1 MDMENN
7 KELMHLLICMF
18 FMTEIRS
25 GSVTLSCQLSSYE
38 VCDTLVR
45 SEELQLI
52 WVNQAGV
59 NLMTDSR
66 YQILFSS
73 THCNSTLTT
82 TLLNEDHNR
91 EWRCQVTQRNQ
102 LKASATYTVKY
113 SAPVDSTTL
122 TPVSSSNS
130 EKKSSRTTA
139 ADSTQQAPPSATFLP
154 LVVVGVVAALAVLLA
169 VIFWLIRKKNTK
181 AGTSGAEVTHV
192 FSGSGENVSFPCNN
206 ALSDCKSTF
215 WIYSR
220 LSETVELIAGGKKKN
235 DIERRER
242 LSLGSDC
249 SLNIKKVTQE
259 DYGLYSCRQFVNG
272 RGEQQGT
279 DAPVYLHVLHVSS
292 SSSQTEIRSGSV
304 TLSCQLYSYEVCD
317 TLLRSEGLQLIWVNQ
332 AGVNLLTDSR
342 YQILFSST
350 HCIST
355 LTTTLLNEDHNR
367 EWRCQVTQRNQL
379 KASATYTVKY
389 SAPVDSTTLTPV
401 SSSNSEK
408 KSSRTTAADLTQQD
422 PADTTS
428 DHKVCMA
435 AGSIFREIVTTV
447 KIAVFAAPTVI
458 LLQII
463 CARRA
468 GRKDSHQPEEI
479 EMPTVLE

>member
-1 MDMENN
+1 
-7 KELMHLLICMF
+7 
-18 FMTEIRS
+18 
-25 GSVTLSCQLSSYE
+25 V
-38 VCDTLVR
+38 
-45 SEELQLI
+45 
-52 WVNQAGV
+52 
-59 NLMTDSR
+59 
-66 YQILFSS
+66 
-73 THCNSTLTT
+73 
-82 TLLNEDHNR
+82 
-91 EWRCQVTQRNQ
+91 
-102 LKASATYTVKY
+102 
-113 SAPVDSTTL
+113 
-122 TPVSSSNS
+122 
-130 EKKSSRTTA
+130 
-139 ADSTQQAPPSATFLP
+139 
-154 LVVVGVVAALAVLLA
+154 
-169 VIFWLIRKKNTK
+169 
-181 AGTSGAEVTHV
+181 GTSVAEVTHV
-192 FSGSGENVSFPCNN
+192 FSGSGENVRLPCNN
-206 ALSDCKSTF
+206 ALSDCTSTT
-215 WIYSR
+215 WVYSR
-220 LSETVELIAGGKKKN
+220 LSESGTVELIAGGKKKN

-259 DYGLYSCRQFVNG
+259 DYGFYTCQQYVNG

-279 DAPVYLHVLHVSS
+279 DAPVNLHVLHA

-304 TLSCQLYSYEVCD
+304 TLSCQLYSYGVCD
-317 TLLRSEGLQLIWVNQ
+317 TLFRMEELQMIWLNQ

-342 YQILFSST
+342 YQIFFSST
-350 HCIST
+350 HCNIT

-367 EWRCQVTQRNQL
+367 EWRCQVTQRSQL

-389 SAPVDSTTLTPV
+389 SA
-401 SSSNSEK
+401 
-408 KSSRTTAADLTQQD
+408 
-422 PADTTS
+422 